1 MAFGIARPSMG
12 RGSFSSR
19 GLSGGQATVIQPCT
33 ERCSVPA
40 TSPAEVAA
48 PRWARALAGHF
59 GYQLHPTA
67 DIAAHASQLSDRS
80 GREIALARLQTLIE
94 EFPAPDSRMVVLRI
108 DVDDLDR
115 VNEALSLAAG
125 DLVLEAVATRIIE
138 LVGNS
143 ANVVRIAGAAFLALV
158 PDADTFGE
166 HAEFAH
172 ALRRTVANPVMA
184 MNHVIQPT
192 VSIGVAYADITTN
205 ADDVLQNVTLA
216 VRRAKDTG
224 GDRVEFAAAD
234 LAREAMERLELEEAL
249 RRALA
254 TDEIRAW
261 YQPIVDFTNGRVV
274 GYEALSRWI
283 TVDGHFVPPSSFIP
297 VAEVASL
304 ITEIDILVL
313 AQALS
318 LLVDL
323 PEDQFISVN
332 VSPASLTRA
341 DFISR
346 ACELIDTSCVNLRR
360 LHLEV
365 TETALP
371 SDLDVIRAAML
382 RLGMGG
388 AQWYF
393 DDFGTGYSS
402 LTHLGELP
410 VDGIK
415 LDMSFTKGIHS
426 GDETSTR
433 LAHGLLALAKS
444 LDLDTVAEGVES
456 QEVANILGAQG
467 WSHGQGW
474 LYGKAEPIAF
484 SSVAAAAS
492 VN

>member
-1 MAFGIARPSMG
+1 MAFGIAFPPMG
-12 RGSFSSR
+12 RGSLNGR
-19 GLSGGQATVIQPCT
+19 GLSGGSSTVIQPCT
-33 ERCSVPA
+33 DSCAAPA
-40 TSPAEVAA
+40 THPAAVEA
-48 PRWARALAGHF
+48 PRWVRAIAGHF

-67 DIAAHASQLSDRS
+67 SIATHASQLSDRS
-80 GREIALARLQTLIE
+80 GREIALARLRTLLE
-94 EFPAPDSRMVVLRI
+94 ELPTPDASMVVLRV

-125 DLVLEAVATRIIE
+125 DLVLEAVAARVIE

-143 ANVVRIAGAAFLALV
+143 ANVVRIAGAAFVALL
-158 PDADTFGE
+158 PDMDAFGE

-172 ALRRTVANPVMA
+172 TLRRTVADPVLA

-192 VSIGVAYADITTN
+192 VSIGVAYADASTN
-205 ADDVLQNVTLA
+205 AEEVLQNVTLA
-216 VRRAKDTG
+216 VRRAKDNG

-234 LAREAMERLELEEAL
+234 LAREAMARLELEEAL

-261 YQPIVDFTNGRVV
+261 YQPIVDFTDGRVV

-283 TVDGHFVPPSSFIP
+283 TSEGLFVSPSAFIP

-313 AQALS
+313 GQSLAL
-318 LLVDL
+318 LTDL
-323 PEDQFISVN
+323 PEDHFVSVN

-341 DFISR
+341 DFITR
-346 ACELIDTSCVNLRR
+346 ACELIDASCVDLRR

-371 SDLDVIRAAML
+371 TDLDVIRAAML
-382 RLGMGG
+382 RLGIGG

-415 LDMSFTKGIHS
+415 LDMSFTKGMHS

-474 LYGKAEPIAF
+474 LYGKAEPMALTT
-484 SSVAAAAS
+484 VAACS
-492 VN
+492 PTK